1 MISFCKS
8 LFFATLIWVSS
19 CSRAQAQVVF
29 EPTYKTVYGY
39 LARLAQKGV
48 IDLDDVVLPLS
59 KAYISGKLDTLS
71 FQTGILTPLEKKELD
86 FYRKD
91 YTLERNIAQKVDLET
106 PYKSVFKS
114 RSGDR
119 FRWGAYQD
127 KQFSINTYLLGG
139 YELEIQKNGSTN
151 QHTWRGISVNGY
163 LGKYVGYSFYF
174 RDNTE
179 QGNTIDRTKT
189 FSPVT
194 GIIYTGGGK
203 NSIEYNDTR
212 GTVSFGGKVATFTI
226 GKDYMPIGYGEG
238 GKLILSQKAP
248 SFPLIRLDINPIKWF
263 SFNYAHIWL
272 NSNLI
277 DSTTIYSTSPQ
288 TGNQFAYRSKFMAIH
303 SLTFL
308 PIKGLRIT
316 LGESAIY
323 NDNIDFGYLIP
334 FIFYRSF
341 DHYKGG
347 IKNNS
352 ISNSQIFFQ
361 VSSRNHL
368 PKTHLYASFFVD
380 EARLSDITA
389 GAKAKNQTAYT
400 VGLSIA
406 DFPFNNFSLTAEY
419 TKVRPFAY
427 ENFVPAQTYT
437 SEDYNLG
444 HWIGSNADQIY
455 LSALWRLKRGLHWK
469 TTFSAVRKGS
479 KGTALQQREAEGFP
493 FLFGEV
499 QAKTEFSSMLT
510 YELIHDLFFKT
521 GVTSSEYVGVNNQN
535 SYAYQGLTFGFNFGF

>member
-1 MISFCKS
+1 MYFSFKILVLSALLWVISIS
-8 LFFATLIWVSS
+8 H
-19 CSRAQAQVVF
+19 AQAQVVF

-48 IDLDDVVLPLS
+48 IDLDDVILPLS
-59 KAYISGKLDTLS
+59 KAYIAGKLDTLS
-71 FQTGILTPLEKKELD
+71 FQTGILTPLEKQELD

-91 YTLERNIAQKVDLET
+91 YTLERNIAQRIDLAT
-106 PYKSVFKS
+106 PYRSVFKS
-114 RSGDR
+114 QRGDR

-127 KQFSINTYLLGG
+127 TQFSMNVQPLGG
-139 YELEIQKNGSTN
+139 YELEIKNNGSTG

-163 LGKYVGYSFYF
+163 LGKYIGYSFDF

-179 QGNTIDRTKT
+179 QGSTIDRTKI
-189 FSPVT
+189 FSPLT
-194 GIIYTGGGK
+194 GIIYTGGGN
-203 NSIEYNDTR
+203 NSIEYNDTK
-212 GTVSFGGKVATFTI
+212 GTVSVGGKIATFTI
-226 GKDYMPIGYGEG
+226 GKDYMPMGYGEG
-238 GKLILSQKAP
+238 GKIILSQKAP
-248 SFPLIRLDINPIKWF
+248 SFPLIRLDINPAKWF

-277 DSTTIYSTSPQ
+277 DSSTIYSTSSQ
-288 TGNQFAYRSKFMAIH
+288 TGNQFAYRSKYMAIH

-323 NDNIDFGYLIP
+323 NDKIDFGYLIP
-334 FIFYRSF
+334 VIFYRSF

-361 VSSRNHL
+361 VSSRNHI
-368 PKTHLYASFFVD
+368 PKTHVYASFFVD
-380 EARLSDITA
+380 EARLSDLTD
-389 GAKAKNQTAYT
+389 GANAKNQTAYT
-400 VGLSIA
+400 VGMSVA
-406 DFPFNNFSLTAEY
+406 DFPFNNISLTAEY

-427 ENFVPAQTYT
+427 ENYVTAQTYT

-444 HWIGSNADQIY
+444 HWIGSNADQLY
-455 LSALWRLKRGLHWK
+455 LSALWRLRRGLHWK

-499 QAKTEFSSMLT
+499 QSKTEFSSVLT

-521 GVTSSEYVGVNNQN
+521 GFTSSEYVGVNNQN
-535 SYAYQGLTFGFNFGF
+535 SYAYNGLSFGFNFGF

>member
-1 MISFCKS
+1 MNRFCKLVLVS
-8 LFFATLIWVSS
+8 IFLLFIVPLNAYT
-19 CSRAQAQVVF
+19 QVIY

-48 IDLDDVVLPLS
+48 IDIDDIVLPLS
-59 KAYISGKLDTLS
+59 RAYISAKLDTLS
-71 FQTGILTPLEKKELD
+71 FQSGILTPLEKKELD
-86 FYRKD
+86 FYRKE
-91 YTLERNIAQKVDLET
+91 YTVERNIAQNVDLES
-106 PYKSVFKS
+106 PYKSVFKA
-114 RSGDR
+114 RNGDR
-119 FRWGAYQD
+119 FRWGLYQD
-127 KQFSINTYLLGG
+127 KQFTINAQPLGG
-139 YELEIQKNGSTN
+139 YEGEIRNDGSFN
-151 QHTWRGISVNGY
+151 QHTWRGISINGY
-163 LGKYVGYSFYF
+163 LGRYVGYSFDF

-179 QGNTIDRTKT
+179 QGTTIDKTKK

-194 GIIYTGGGK
+194 GIIFTGGTE
-203 NSIEYNDTR
+203 NSIEYNDTK
-212 GTVSFGGKVATFTI
+212 GTISVGGKMVAFTI

-248 SFPLIRLDINPIKWF
+248 SFPLIRLDIKPVKWF

-272 NSNLI
+272 NSDLI
-277 DSTTIYSTSPQ
+277 DSSSIRPTSPQ
-288 TGNQFAYRSKFMAIH
+288 TGNQFAYRSKYMAIH

-308 PIKGLRIT
+308 PIKGLRIM

-323 NDNIDFGYLIP
+323 NDNIDFGYLVP
-334 FIFYRSF
+334 VIFYRSF

-361 VSSRNHL
+361 VSSRNHI
-368 PKTHLYASFFVD
+368 PKTHVYASFFVD
-380 EARLSDITA
+380 EARLSDFTD
-389 GAKAKNQTAYT
+389 GAHARNQTAYT

-406 DFPFNNFSLTAEY
+406 DFPFNNISLTAEY

-427 ENFVPAQTYT
+427 ENYVLAQTYT

-444 HWIGSNADQIY
+444 HWIGTNADQLY

-479 KGTALQQREAEGFP
+479 KGTGLQQREAEGYP
-493 FLFGEV
+493 FLFGDV
-499 QAKTEFSSMLT
+499 QSKTDFSSIIT

-521 GVTSSEYVGVNNQN
+521 GYTSSEYVGVNNQN
-535 SYAYQGLTFGFNFGF
+535 SYSYKGINFGFNYGF